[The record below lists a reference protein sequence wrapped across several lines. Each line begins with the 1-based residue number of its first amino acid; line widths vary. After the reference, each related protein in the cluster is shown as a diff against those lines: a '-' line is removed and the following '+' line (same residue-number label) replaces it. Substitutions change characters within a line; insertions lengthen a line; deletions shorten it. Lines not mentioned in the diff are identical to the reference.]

1 MKQHNNE
8 PAHKVI
14 IDTDPGID
22 DAMAIFTA
30 MAHDAIE
37 LLGLTTVFG
46 NASIEDTTRNALQ
59 LVEMS
64 GLDIPV
70 AQGAAVPIEQEPHP
84 YPDFVHGK
92 NGMAD
97 LDLAPPQRQPIK
109 QGAADFI
116 IEQVNAQPG
125 EITLIPIGPLTN
137 LALALERAPDIAQK
151 VKQVV
156 LMGGTILENGN
167 VSPVAE
173 ANIFSDPHSADK
185 VMTAEWPVTVVGLD
199 VTHQVLLSR
208 ELFADIAAKNPRV
221 GDFMQQAAAFYIDFY
236 EREREASD
244 GCFGHDVS
252 AVAYVVQPDLFT
264 TISGEIRVATDGPAS
279 GQTIMDRKPWRSY
292 ALPYWEQQP
301 KQKACMQ
308 VDAEALVELFH
319 NSMTHDCWQS

>member
-1 MKQHNNE
+1 MTT
-8 PAHKVI
+8 HKII

-30 MAHDAIE
+30 MAHDDIE
-37 LLGLTTVFG
+37 LLGLTTTFG

-64 GLDIPV
+64 GFDIPV
-70 AQGAAVPIEQEPHP
+70 AQGAAVPLVQEPHP

-92 NGMAD
+92 DGMAD
-97 LDLAPPQRQPIK
+97 LNLAPPQRQPIA
-109 QGAADFI
+109 QDAADFI

-125 EITLIPIGPLTN
+125 KVTLVPIGPLTN

-173 ANIFSDPHSADK
+173 ANIFCDPHAADK

-208 ELFADIAAKNPRV
+208 QLFADIAAENPRV
-221 GDFMQQAAAFYIDFY
+221 GDFMQQAATYYINFY

-252 AVAYVVQPDLFT
+252 AVAYVVQPELFT
-264 TISGEIRVATDGPAS
+264 TISGEIRVATDGAAS
-279 GQTIMDRKPWRSY
+279 GQTIMNRKLWRSY
-292 ALPYWEQQP
+292 ALNYWEQQP
-301 KQKACMQ
+301 RQQACMQ
-308 VDAEALVELFH
+308 VDSDELIKLFRA
-319 NSMTHDCWQS
+319 SMIHSCWKA